1 MKKLVVCLAVIVF
14 GAINAYS
21 AVYPGNTIDFNNNQ
35 IMQLVSNE
43 VSIYDIQIEN
53 SDSEV
58 VPENVLPEVTEE
70 PEVQNQDEDLIDTSA
85 NAMGIGIF

>member
-1 MKKLVVCLAVIVF
+1 
-14 GAINAYS
+14 
-21 AVYPGNTIDFNNNQ
+21 
-35 IMQLVSNE
+35 MQLVNNE
-43 VSIYDIQIEN
+43 VSIYDVQIEN

>member
-1 MKKLVVCLAVIVF
+1 MKKLVVCLAVFVF

-21 AVYPGNTIDFNNNQ
+21 AVYPRNTIDSDNNQ
-35 IMQLVSNE
+35 IMQLVSNK
-43 VSIYDIQIEN
+43 VSVYDVQIEN

-58 VPENVLPEVTEE
+58 VPENVLSEVTEE
-70 PEVQNQDEDLIDTSA
+70 PGVENHDEDLIDTSA

>member
-21 AVYPGNTIDFNNNQ
+21 AVHPGNTIESDNNQ
-35 IMQLVSNE
+35 IMQLVSNK
-43 VSIYDIQIEN
+43 VGVYNVQIEN
-53 SDSEV
+53 SDSEF
-58 VPENVLPEVTEE
+58 VPEDVLPEVTEE
-70 PEVQNQDEDLIDTSA
+70 PEVENHDEDLIDTSA